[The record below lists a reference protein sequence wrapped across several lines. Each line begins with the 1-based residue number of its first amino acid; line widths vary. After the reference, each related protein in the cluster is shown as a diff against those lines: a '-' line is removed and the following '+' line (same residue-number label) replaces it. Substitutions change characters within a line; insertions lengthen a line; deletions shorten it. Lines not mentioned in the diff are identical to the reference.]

1 MYGNFA
7 AAARQSFPAA
17 NAHAVRAIVAFPL
30 KFVDFFF
37 ASRNHMLTNYYTL
50 RLIADDINRTLTG
63 TKITQ
68 IFSQHRDE
76 LVITCTSKSGKRH
89 LLVSCKPSLNYVY
102 LRDEFARAKRNSVDL
117 FPAVIGTRIQSVY
130 LHPNDR
136 QLVLETDTPH
146 QLIIRPY
153 GSKANVLLVS
163 GLVIQD
169 AFRDRKEIVGKEFD
183 EKKHPPV
190 PENVTDFTERLRSS
204 QGELQTALKI
214 IFPKF
219 GPEVVRE
226 LLFLCG
232 LPPTVLCSELST
244 QEREQLFYASHHI
257 QKVLTEEASPRIY
270 FEGTTPR
277 VFSIV
282 PLKHLAALRSE
293 EYDSIHTAIRT
304 FIGLTHRQ
312 HEFEERRKVLIQR
325 LRASLERDERLIERS
340 IDEPGERAT
349 QYETMGKLLMA
360 NLDRVHKGMREVELE
375 NTLTPS
381 PTTMTIALNPALS
394 PAKNAEHYFDKA
406 KAARRKSAEQ
416 AKRKDQLRQRVQL
429 ARNLLERL
437 ESVDDPD
444 VYEKFLDKHRAELEE
459 LGYKIDEKAKT
470 QKQEALPFRVFT
482 VAGGFQVWAG
492 KSSENNDLLTMK
504 HAKPNDLWFHARGSS
519 GSHVVLKI
527 GTGKGE
533 PSKLAIQQAA
543 GIAAYYSKM
552 KNSKL
557 VPVAMT
563 ERKYVRKPKGAPAG
577 TVTLER
583 EKTIF
588 AEPKLPPNLPEEA

>member
-1 MYGNFA
+1 
-7 AAARQSFPAA
+7 
-17 NAHAVRAIVAFPL
+17 
-30 KFVDFFF
+30 
-37 ASRNHMLTNYYTL
+37 MLTNYYTL
-50 RLIADDINRTLTG
+50 RLVADDINRTLTG
-63 TKITQ
+63 TKIAQ
-68 IFSQHRDE
+68 VFSQHRDE
-76 LVITCTSKSGKRH
+76 LVVTCSSKSGNRH
-89 LLVSCKPSLNYVY
+89 LIVSCKPSLNYVY
-102 LRDEFARAKRNSVDL
+102 LREEFARAKRNSVDL
-117 FPAVIGTRIQSVY
+117 FPAVVGARILSVG

-136 QLVLETDTPH
+136 QLVLETDTPYR
-146 QLIIRPY
+146 LIIRPY
-153 GSKANVLLVS
+153 GSKANVLLAS
-163 GLVIQD
+163 GSIVQD
-169 AFRDRKEIVGKEFD
+169 AFRDRKEVAGNEVD

-190 PENVTDFTERLRSS
+190 PESVSGFTERLRASH
-204 QGELQTALKI
+204 GELQTALKT

-219 GPEVVRE
+219 GSEVIRE
-226 LLFLCG
+226 LLFLSG
-232 LPPTVLCSELST
+232 LSPTVLGSDLST
-244 QEREQLFYASHHI
+244 GERELLFYTSQYL

-270 FEGTTPR
+270 FEGTAPHT
-277 VFSIV
+277 FSII

-293 EYDSIHTAIRT
+293 EYDSIHTGIRT
-304 FIGLTHRQ
+304 FIGLMHRQ
-312 HEFEERRKVLIQR
+312 HEFEERRKALMQR
-325 LRASLERDERLIERS
+325 LRSSLERDERLMQRS
-340 IDEPGERAT
+340 IDEFGERAT

-381 PTTMTIALNPALS
+381 PTTMRIALDPALS
-394 PAKNAEHYFDKA
+394 PAKNAEHYFNKA
-406 KAARRKSAEQ
+406 KAARRKNAER

-437 ESVDDPD
+437 ESVDDAE

-459 LGYKIDEKAKT
+459 AGCKVNEKAKP
-470 QKQEALPFRVFT
+470 QKQETSPFRVFT

-504 HAKPNDLWFHARGSS
+504 YAKPNDLWFHARGSS
-519 GSHVVLKI
+519 GSHVILKM

-588 AEPKLPPNLPEEA
+588 AEPKLPEEA